1 MRTLA
6 RCPIAA
12 LALLAASVARAQ
24 APWGSLEMGAGP
36 YVPSIDR
43 EFGGAATPYQDIFG
57 GSPAPMFRLAIAK
70 AVFTGQGTVEV
81 GFETGFFTKAGNAVQ
96 STDTS
101 VKTADRTSLNIIPTS
116 LTVTYR
122 AEQVYERLGVPLV
135 PYARIALERYNWWVT
150 KQSSWIEK
158 GATNGW
164 SASVGLALVLDPVDP
179 SAARELRSEVGILH
193 TDLYFD
199 ISKDWVNDF
208 GSTKSWDLSNSR
220 FAWSAGLL
228 FVF

>member
-1 MRTLA
+1 VRPLA
-6 RCPIAA
+6 RSA
-12 LALLAASVARAQ
+12 LAGLVAGMACVARAQ
-24 APWGSLEMGAGP
+24 APWGSVEVGAGP

-43 EFGGAATPYQDIFG
+43 EFGGTATPYRDIFG
-57 GSPAPMFRLAIAK
+57 GSPAPMFRAGIAK

-81 GFETGFFTKAGNAVQ
+81 GFRTGFYTKSGNAVQ
-96 STDTS
+96 STDPS
-101 VKTADRTSLNIIPTS
+101 VKTSDRTSLNVIPTS

-122 AEQVYERLGVPLV
+122 VDQVYDRLSIPLV
-135 PYARIALERYNWWVT
+135 PYVRLALERYNWWVT
-150 KQSSWIEK
+150 KQSSWVEK

-164 SASVGLALVLDPVDP
+164 SASVGAALVLDPVDP

-199 ISKDWVNDF
+199 LTKDWVNDF
-208 GSTKSWDLSNSR
+208 GSTRSWDLSNSR
-220 FAWSAGLL
+220 LSWSAGLL